1 MLNRYKW
8 TCSARQRQHWGEPSE
23 GEGGGSSSPSRWEKF
38 SICFVLSLECLNASW
53 KKKSSRR
60 GRDWDR
66 QKDMWN
72 QTAHL
77 GTESHRR
84 GLAFLLNLDNVP
96 FVLARFESEPLVY
109 ETNCL
114 VMQVSCEASLFSP
127 GAKFNKPLDSWPFCF
142 KIWGQRFWPVNHQ
155 LSALPSKIKKKKS
168 NDSCLVW
175 SIPVSQLLLHSSA
188 FQKGSGRSPA
198 QQGSSSASTQVKFIY
213 IWKYPPKSVSVFL
226 LRSNAPAAVTGI
238 TGDTYLFRI
247 NSQSAQ
253 LGT

>member
-66 QKDMWN
+66 QKDMWY

-84 GLAFLLNLDNVP
+84 GLAFLLNLDNAP

-109 ETNCL
+109 KTNCL
-114 VMQVSCEASLFSP
+114 VMQVPREASLLNP

-142 KIWGQRFWPVNHQ
+142 KIWGQRFWSLNHQ
-155 LSALPSKIKKKKS
+155 LSALPSKIKKKKKKKATTAAWS
-168 NDSCLVW
+168 EASLYPSCCCTAQHSRREVGEA
-175 SIPVSQLLLHSSA
+175 LHSRGA
-188 FQKGSGRSPA
+188 ALPA
-198 QQGSSSASTQVKFIY
+198 H
-213 IWKYPPKSVSVFL
+213 
-226 LRSNAPAAVTGI
+226 R
-238 TGDTYLFRI
+238 
-247 NSQSAQ
+247 
-253 LGT
+253 